1 MDRRIDDSKG
11 PDSSGKKSGRLL
23 SVSEERKSTVRNE
36 VIEGSAPGPRYY
48 VLMTIATLVAGLG
61 LVTNSPAVIIGAMLI
76 SPLMTPIFGV
86 SLGLVS
92 GNGRLVQKAL
102 FGEFAGVALA
112 ILAGFALGSL
122 PLYFTVTPEMIARTA
137 PTLLDLGVALL
148 AGTAGCLGIIDE
160 RISPVLPGIAIATS
174 LVPPLAVCGL
184 CLAMGAPQ
192 GAWGAFL
199 LFFANFLA
207 ILIVSSLLFISAG
220 FVSKAEMGTRLSL
233 LKRFS
238 TAIVG
243 LIFVSVLL
251 TQTLLQAIEKLRFTD
266 DIQSLIEASIVT
278 ESATSLMDV
287 KFKKRQDSMDVL
299 ATLRT
304 YRALSPEMIKKME
317 DAIAQSL
324 GIKTNLIV
332 RCTMVR
338 DVSATGSTS
347 AVVDE
352 DLDGQFITDKL
363 NPRVRRTQLAEQAV
377 REMLDVLPGAYLRD
391 LDLIELEHA
400 PVILATVE
408 TSKPVEASGV
418 KKAEAFIRRRLEDPH
433 VRLLVRSQELVGMTS
448 KGRVLF
454 GRAHFST
461 LSPGEASVQE
471 ELERLLK
478 ESFSKLE
485 DMYVLDVDAQEE
497 EDGWAIRAEVVGP
510 RVVNPGEVAEIEKG
524 IAEASGEKVRL
535 EIWSRAEM
543 LVTEKSYEPMTE
555 RQ

>member
-122 PLYFTVTPEMIARTA
+122 PLYFKVTPEMIARTA

-207 ILIVSSLLFISAG
+207 ILIVSSLLFIFAG
-220 FVSKAEMGTRLSL
+220 FVSKAEMGSRLSL

-287 KFKKRQDSMDVL
+287 KFK
-299 ATLRT
+299 
-304 YRALSPEMIKKME
+304 
-317 DAIAQSL
+317 
-324 GIKTNLIV
+324 
-332 RCTMVR
+332 
-338 DVSATGSTS
+338 
-347 AVVDE
+347 
-352 DLDGQFITDKL
+352 
-363 NPRVRRTQLAEQAV
+363 
-377 REMLDVLPGAYLRD
+377 
-391 LDLIELEHA
+391 
-400 PVILATVE
+400 
-408 TSKPVEASGV
+408 
-418 KKAEAFIRRRLEDPH
+418 
-433 VRLLVRSQELVGMTS
+433 
-448 KGRVLF
+448 
-454 GRAHFST
+454 
-461 LSPGEASVQE
+461 
-471 ELERLLK
+471 
-478 ESFSKLE
+478 
-485 DMYVLDVDAQEE
+485 
-497 EDGWAIRAEVVGP
+497 
-510 RVVNPGEVAEIEKG
+510 
-524 IAEASGEKVRL
+524 
-535 EIWSRAEM
+535 
-543 LVTEKSYEPMTE
+543 
-555 RQ
+555 